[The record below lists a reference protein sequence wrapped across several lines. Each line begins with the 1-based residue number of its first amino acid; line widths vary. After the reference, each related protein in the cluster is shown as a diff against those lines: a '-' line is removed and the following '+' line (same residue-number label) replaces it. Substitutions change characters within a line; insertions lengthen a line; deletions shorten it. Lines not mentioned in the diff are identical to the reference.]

1 MLSIGLIIAAINF
14 LFSLSLLVFFKK
26 EIPGHAK
33 FLLRIMVVAG
43 IIGGAMGAIGFL
55 MGVDEETLTVLA
67 GIIGFAIGL
76 LSQPVVIRMILNR
89 DYGEFRLALVPNSPV
104 TVPPDLANSP

>member
-1 MLSIGLIIAAINF
+1 MELEVTWGRTARIWWALLWRGLIATIC
-14 LFSLSLLVFFKK
+14 VV
-26 EIPGHAK
+26 
-33 FLLRIMVVAG
+33 VVAG

-89 DYGEFRLALVPNSPV
+89 DYGEFRLALVLNSPV
-104 TVPPDLANSP
+104 TAPPYLADSP